1 MPEREGMKQGN
12 LLMTLVANRKLV
24 LNLAK
29 DDFKKKFAGS
39 NLGVIWAFVQP
50 VITVLLYW
58 FVFEKGLNAKAANL
72 RTGIEVPFVLWLM
85 AGLVPWFYFQDAW
98 NNGTGVL
105 NEYNYLVKKV
115 VFKIEILPAVKMTSA
130 LFVHVFFVLF
140 MILLFWFMGYAP
152 DFYTLQVIY
161 YSVAMI
167 ALLVGLVYATS
178 AVVVFFKDLGQIVAL
193 IIQVGT
199 WATPIMWNIESMQNI
214 PEWAVVLLKL
224 NPMYY
229 VTAGYRD
236 ALINKV
242 GFWEHP
248 FLTVWFWAVTILIYF
263 VGVHVFKKLR
273 MLFADVL

>member
-1 MPEREGMKQGN
+1 MTKGN
-12 LLMTLVANRKLV
+12 LLITLITNRKLMF
-24 LNLAK
+24 NLAK

-39 NLGVIWAFVQP
+39 NLGIIWAFIQP

-115 VFKIEILPAVKMTSA
+115 VFKIEILPAVKMMSA
-130 LFVHVFFVLF
+130 LFVHLFFVAF
-140 MILLFWFMGYAP
+140 MILLFWIMGYAP
-152 DFYTLQVIY
+152 DLYTLQVLY

-167 ALLVGLVYATS
+167 AFLVGLVYATS
-178 AVVVFFKDLGQIVAL
+178 AIVVFFKDLSQIVAL
-193 IIQVGT
+193 LVQIGT
-199 WATPIMWNIESMQNI
+199 WATPIMWNIDTMKNI
-214 PEWAVVLLKL
+214 PQWVLIILKL

-229 VTAGYRD
+229 VVAGYRD

-248 FLTVWFWAVTILIYF
+248 YLTLWFWLVTIVVYF
-263 VGVHVFKKLR
+263 VGIHIFKKLR

>member
-1 MPEREGMKQGN
+1 MMNNGN
-12 LLMTLVANRKLV
+12 LLTTLAQNRKLI

-58 FVFEKGLNAKAANL
+58 FVFEVGLNAEKMKNM
-72 RTGIEVPFVLWLM
+72 RTGIEIPFVLWLI

-115 VFKIEILPAVKMTSA
+115 VFKIEILPVVKMVSA
-130 LFVHVFFVLF
+130 LFVHLFFVAF
-140 MILLFWFMGYAP
+140 MILLFWLMGYAP
-152 DFYTLQVIY
+152 NFYTLQIIY
-161 YSVAMI
+161 YSVAMM
-167 ALLVGLVYATS
+167 ALLIGLVYATS
-178 AVVVFFKDLGQIVAL
+178 AVVVFFKDLSQIVAL
-193 IIQVGT
+193 FIQIGT
-199 WATPIMWNIESMQNI
+199 WATPIMWNIDGMGNI
-214 PEWAVVLLKL
+214 PGWALVILKL

-229 VTAGYRD
+229 VVAGYRD
-236 ALINKV
+236 SLINKV

-248 FLTVWFWAVTILIYF
+248 GLTIWFWGVTILIYF
-263 VGVHVFKKLR
+263 VGIRIFKKLR